1 MIQPGARGRGFQAL
15 YPGAEGWGGS
25 LMAIPAGGSRLP
37 ASFESVEQNL
47 HYMQM
52 NGREVFK
59 FAVRCIPKAIEE
71 AVRRAHVAIED
82 VDWFIPHQANI
93 RIIDA
98 AAERLGQTREKVFI
112 NVEPYGN
119 TSSAS
124 VPVALYEA
132 VRAGRIKE
140 GDLAVLVAF
149 GGGLTLGSRA
159 LRWAVPTSDS
169 PQS

>member
-1 MIQPGARGRGFQAL
+1 MHPGGRGGGFL
-15 YPGAEGWGGS
+15 SFYRGGEGWGES
-25 LMAIPAGGSRLP
+25 LIAIPAGGSRIP

-98 AAERLGQTREKVFI
+98 AAERLGQPREKVFI
-112 NVEPYGN
+112 NVEGYGN

-140 GDLAVLVAF
+140 GDLAVLGGV
-149 GGGLTLGSRA
+149 GGGLTWGSCAIR
-159 LRWAVPTSDS
+159 R
-169 PQS
+169 

>member
-1 MIQPGARGRGFQAL
+1 MIQPGARGRGFL
-15 YPGAEGWGGS
+15 SFSVGAEGSGDS
-25 LMAIPAGGSRLP
+25 MIAIPAGGSRIR
-37 ASFESVEQNL
+37 ASLESVEQNL

-98 AAERLGQTREKVFI
+98 AAERLGQPREKFFI
-112 NVEPYGN
+112 NVERYGN

-140 GDLAVLVAF
+140 GDLAVLVAL
-149 GGGLTLGSRA
+149 GGGPTLGSCA
-159 LRWAVPTSDS
+159 PPGAMPTSNS
-169 PQS
+169 PP

>member
-1 MIQPGARGRGFQAL
+1 
-15 YPGAEGWGGS
+15 
-25 LMAIPAGGSRLP
+25 
-37 ASFESVEQNL
+37 
-47 HYMQM
+47 M

-98 AAERLGQTREKVFI
+98 AAERLGQPREKFFI
-112 NVEPYGN
+112 NVERYGN

-132 VRAGRIKE
+132 VRAGRIKD

-149 GGGLTLGSRA
+149 GGGLTWGSCA
-159 LRWAVPTSDS
+159 LRWTMPTLNTSHDPGS
-169 PQS
+169 RI